1 MLKSLE
7 IYGFKSFAD
16 RTRFEFHS
24 GITAIVGPNGSGKSN
39 VVDAIKWILG
49 DQSAKSLRGKEMTDV
64 IFSGATGRKA
74 SGMAEATLT
83 LDNTNGLL
91 PSEFQE
97 VQIGRRIMRS
107 GDSEYLING
116 AIARLKDVRELFM
129 GTGAGSSAYAIIEQ
143 GRVEQILQANAT
155 SRRQV
160 FEEAAGISR
169 YKSRRAEALRKLDR
183 VEQNLLRLTDIV
195 DEVEGQL
202 NSTKSQA
209 AKATRFREAS
219 VELKELWLGL
229 AADDHRHLSG
239 SLRQIESDIADLQSE
254 VAELNG
260 SLAEAEERQTALDG
274 NIAEIDDRLR
284 DVEQQGSA
292 NRETI
297 AGHNATV
304 RHQSARRRELETEL
318 VRLRQQASKF
328 VARANEAV
336 AEREHNMHSLTADE
350 NEYAR
355 HRDRLTARENR
366 IEEFDRKI
374 EQTRA
379 LLQEHQ
385 LRIAD
390 HSKQVS
396 DETNRAVALASQQA
410 AAIDN
415 RQDAERR
422 CDEIDQ
428 QTAACQ
434 AENREYEERAR
445 EASGRAAVAENQLQ
459 ELQQK
464 RESLLREHSQFQRAL
479 AEQRE
484 QRSAGQARTS
494 VLEDLENRQEGLGI
508 GVKEILSRSQTSNH
522 PPWNSILGSAADL
535 LTVDFEYAALLE
547 VAVGERSQ
555 LIVVKEYGP
564 LIDYLSKGDYRIAG
578 RVGFVGPHV
587 MNGQE
592 LRGEPTP
599 ERSSRFGHFGIDET
613 ILPDLSQYPGVVGRA
628 DRFVK
633 SAPQAEGL
641 AARLLSDTW
650 IVDTIEDALA
660 LSASDG
666 RGCRF
671 VTRMGELLAADGTI
685 VVGSV
690 RAESAIVSRKS
701 ELRSLKQDLQNLERG
716 IAREEKRLAGLDD
729 SLAEANDAVAD
740 ADAVHRD
747 AVTALSVCQAD
758 VDERNREIKRLQRDR
773 EKSQAEAEK
782 CAAQERQFRDEL
794 EQSQIRVAAAE
805 DCMKQLD
812 ADVART
818 EQLVARQ
825 TQRRA
830 TLERRRGTEQ
840 LDSAK
845 SEERLSA
852 MREAVARLD
861 RDLDQRQ
868 QQQSEAE
875 RRYQLV
881 VAKRSQITLHILN
894 TNAALAELQLIDEG
908 SADKAT
914 ATLREKRQLRDVRL
928 QNQREIDAVRQQRR
942 DRNDALHQQEMRLRE
957 IDGQINS
964 FVERIEEEYQ
974 VDFKDVVAS
983 GKSAYAAYLE
993 ELRGEREDETT
1004 SPAAMDEDEEEETV
1018 ESADLA
1024 DSDSPSEEL
1033 DAEEEEGDCE
1043 SAALINET
1051 VVIDLE
1057 SLSADEDMPSFE
1069 EVRDELE
1076 SRVDRLRRRMKLMGN
1091 VNSES
1096 LTDLDEL
1103 AERYDRLSDQL
1114 SDLVEARNALDDII
1128 RRINVESKRMFV
1140 ETFGAIRGHFQELFR
1155 KLFGGGEADIV
1166 LEDADDVLDCGI
1178 DVVARPPGKELRS
1191 ISLLSG
1197 GEKTMTAVALLLS
1210 IFKCRPSPFCILD
1223 EVDAALD
1230 EANLGRFV
1238 SLLQEFRETT
1248 QFIMI
1253 SHRKPSM
1260 TQADVLYGVTMEQA
1274 GVSKRMNVRFEDVG
1288 EDGSFSASS
1297 PKTSDEST
1305 TQDGEM
1311 NAAA

>member
-7 IYGFKSFAD
+7 LYGFKSFAD

-39 VVDAIKWILG
+39 IVDAIKWILG

-64 IFSGATGRKA
+64 IFSGAAGRKS

-83 LDNTNGLL
+83 LDNSSGFL
-91 PSEFQE
+91 PLEFQE

-107 GDSEYLING
+107 GDSEYLINN
-116 AIARLKDVRELFM
+116 ATARLKDIRDLFA

-155 SRRQV
+155 SRRLV

-219 VELKELWLGL
+219 EELKELWLGL

-239 SLRQIESDIADLQSE
+239 SLREIESDSAGLESE
-254 VAELNG
+254 VAKLND
-260 SLAEAEERQTALDG
+260 SLAEAEERQAVLDVD
-274 NIAEIDDRLR
+274 IADIDDRLR

-304 RHQSARRRELETEL
+304 RHQSARRRELELEL
-318 VRLRQQASKF
+318 ARLRQQASKF

-336 AEREHNMHSLTADE
+336 AEHEHNTHSLTADE
-350 NEYAR
+350 NESAR
-355 HRDRLTARENR
+355 HRDRLAAREQR

-379 LLQEHQ
+379 LLQEQQ
-385 LRIAD
+385 LRVAD
-390 HSKQVS
+390 HTKQVTA
-396 DETNRAVALASQQA
+396 ETNRAVALASQQS

-415 RQDAERR
+415 RHDAERR
-422 CDEIDQ
+422 CDEMDE
-428 QTAACQ
+428 QTAACR
-434 AENREYEERAR
+434 AENTEYEARSQEAEQRATVT
-445 EASGRAAVAENQLQ
+445 EKQLQ

-464 RESLLREHSQFQRAL
+464 RESLLREHTQFQRSL

-484 QRSAGQARTS
+484 QRSAGQARKS

-508 GVKEILSRSQTSNH
+508 GVKEILSRAQTSNH

-535 LTVDFEYAALLE
+535 LTVDLEHAALLE
-547 VAVGERSQ
+547 VAIGERSQ
-555 LIVVKEYGP
+555 LIVVREYGP
-564 LIDYLSKGDYRIAG
+564 LFEYLAKGEYRIAG
-578 RVGFVGPHV
+578 RVGFVV
-587 MNGQE
+587 AQIVSGQAAADDPA
-592 LRGEPTP
+592 LAQ
-599 ERSSRFGHFGIDET
+599 FNHFGIDET
-613 ILPDLSQYPGVVGRA
+613 ALPNLSQHPGVVGRA
-628 DRFVK
+628 DHFVQTVPE
-633 SAPQAEGL
+633 ADGL

-650 IVDTIEDALA
+650 IVDTLEDAVA
-660 LSASDG
+660 LSAGDG

-701 ELRSLKQDLQNLERG
+701 ELRGLKQDLQNLERG
-716 IAREEKRLAGLDD
+716 IVREEKRLAGLDD
-729 SLAEANDAVAD
+729 SLAAAD
-740 ADAVHRD
+740 ADVAAAEAVHRD
-747 AVTALSVCQAD
+747 AVTALSACQAD

-773 EKSQAEAEK
+773 DKSQAEVDK
-782 CAAQERQFRDEL
+782 CAEQERQFRDDL
-794 EQSQIRVAAAE
+794 EQSQLQITAAE
-805 DCMKQLD
+805 DGVRQLD
-812 ADVART
+812 ADIART
-818 EQLVARQ
+818 EQLMGRQ
-825 TQRRA
+825 TQRRG
-830 TLERRRGTEQ
+830 TLERRRATEQ
-840 LDSAK
+840 VDSAK
-845 SEERLSA
+845 SEERLNG
-852 MREAVARLD
+852 MREAVARLE
-861 RDLDQRQ
+861 RDLAQRQ
-868 QQQSEAE
+868 QQQAEAE

-881 VAKRSQITLHILN
+881 AAKGSQITLHILN
-894 TNAALAELQLIDEG
+894 TNAALAELQLIDEC
-908 SADKAT
+908 SAEKA
-914 ATLREKRQLRDVRL
+914 ASTLREKRQLRDVRL

-942 DRNDALHQQEMRLRE
+942 DRSDALHQQEIRLRE
-957 IDGQINS
+957 IEGQINS

-983 GKSAYAAYLE
+983 GQSAYVAYLE
-993 ELRGEREDETT
+993 ELRGEREDETG
-1004 SPAAMDEDEEEETV
+1004 SPSLEDNDNEETV
-1018 ESADLA
+1018 EPADLA
-1024 DSDSPSEEL
+1024 DDDSPHEEL
-1033 DAEEEEGDCE
+1033 DAEQEDGDGE
-1043 SAALINET
+1043 PAATTTDATAVDRET
-1051 VVIDLE
+1051 LLDN
-1057 SLSADEDMPSFE
+1057 EDMPSFE
-1069 EVRDELE
+1069 DVRDELE

-1096 LTDLDEL
+1096 LNDLDEL
-1103 AERYDRLSDQL
+1103 AERYGRLSDQL
-1114 SDLVEARNALDDII
+1114 ADLVEARNALDDII

-1140 ETFGAIRGHFQELFR
+1140 ETFEAIRGHFKELFR

-1166 LEDADDVLDCGI
+1166 LEDADDVLECGI

-1238 SLLQEFRETT
+1238 SLLQEFRATT

-1260 TQADVLYGVTMEQA
+1260 TQADVLYGITMEQA

-1288 EDGSFSASS
+1288 EDGSFASSS
-1297 PKTSDEST
+1297 PKVPNEST